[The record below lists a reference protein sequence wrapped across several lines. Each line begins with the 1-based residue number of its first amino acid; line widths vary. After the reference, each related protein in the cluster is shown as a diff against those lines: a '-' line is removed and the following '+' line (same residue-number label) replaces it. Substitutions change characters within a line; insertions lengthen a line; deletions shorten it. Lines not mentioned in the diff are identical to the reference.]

1 MANRQFF
8 GGAPVSVTNVFD
20 FDASNVSQTLDLP
33 LQQHNP
39 NIPLQ
44 YTPDLFVMATTFP
57 PPPVNTIGTVQLH
70 LLSM

>member
-33 LQQHNP
+33 LQQ
-39 NIPLQ
+39 